1 MGELGDHTDVQ
12 QRTSYK
18 TYKRGSN
25 QCTRGSYICITDTYQ
40 RGSNRWTRG

>member
-18 TYKRGSN
+18 TYKRGSK
-25 QCTRGSYICITDTYQ
+25 RGYPK
-40 RGSNRWTRG
+40 RVN